1 MNIGIIGAGGIA
13 YKLHLPQ
20 LVEIP
25 GVKVTHIAG
34 REEWR
39 LKFLCEKFDIP
50 HYTLNYDDIVSEDSL
65 DAVVVATPH
74 PQHVPFGL
82 AVLNSDK
89 HLLIQ
94 KPLCGKMEEAD
105 AFVEAVAKTNKTV
118 MALPHFG
125 ADSYKARDLIEAGA
139 IGKVTGAG
147 CRVSHGG
154 PEVYYAEVRDAFD
167 EKSEDLWFFRA
178 SDASV
183 GALFDMGVYAVA
195 NLVSVLGSV
204 QSVMGQVA
212 TVDKPTTLEDTAT
225 LILHFANGAVG
236 CMETGWCDPART
248 FQMRVHG
255 TKGKI
260 VIPGDQGASMTL
272 WEPTSYTREDAPPKA
287 TPIDAS
293 ESDRGSAH
301 AHWVDCINEGRHPER
316 SNAWAARHV
325 TEVLLAGLESSRTGM
340 RIPIRSRAE
349 RE

>member
-1 MNIGIIGAGGIA
+1 LNIGIIGAGGIA
-13 YKLHLPQ
+13 HKLHLPQ
-20 LVEIP
+20 LVEISDIN
-25 GVKVTHIAG
+25 VTHVAG

-39 LKFLCEKFDIP
+39 LKILCEKFDIP
-50 HYTLNYDDIVSEDSL
+50 HYTLNYDDLVAEDSL
-65 DAVVVATPH
+65 DAIVVATPH

-82 AVLNSDK
+82 AVLNAGK

-105 AFVEAVAKTNKTV
+105 AFVEAVNKTNKTV

-125 ADSYKARDLIEAGA
+125 AETYKMREMVDAGD
-139 IGKVTGAG
+139 IGKVSGAG
-147 CRVSHGG
+147 CRTSHGG
-154 PEVYYAEVRDAFD
+154 PEVYYAEIRDAFN
-167 EKSEDLWFFRA
+167 EQGNDLWFFRA

-195 NLVSVLGSV
+195 NLVAVLGSV

-212 TVDKPTTLEDTAT
+212 TIDKPTTLEDTAT
-225 LILHFANGAVG
+225 LILHFASGAVA

-260 VIPGDQGASMTL
+260 VTPGEGASMTL

-287 TPIDAS
+287 TPIEVEAAS
-293 ESDRGSAH
+293 RGTAH
-301 AHWVDCINEGRHPER
+301 QHWIECIREGRHPER
-316 SNAWAARHV
+316 SHAWAARHV
-325 TEVLLAGLESSRTGM
+325 TEVLLAGLESSRTGQ
-340 RIPIRSRAE
+340 RITIRSKAE